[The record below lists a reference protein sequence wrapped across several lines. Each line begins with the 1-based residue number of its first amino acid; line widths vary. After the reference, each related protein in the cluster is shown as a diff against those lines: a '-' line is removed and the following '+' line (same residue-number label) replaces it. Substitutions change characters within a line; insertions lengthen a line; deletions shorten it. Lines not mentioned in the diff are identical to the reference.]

1 MCNKAPRA
9 EASCRPLND
18 MCIRSILL
26 LMVLCAAPAA
36 AQTWELVTP
45 VKTRSDLAAVHLRS
59 PL

>member
-1 MCNKAPRA
+1 M
-9 EASCRPLND
+9 SLPLQPPL
-18 MCIRSILL
+18 RLL
-26 LMVLCAAPAA
+26 LPLPLAFRLLLPLLLSIPLH